1 MQNYQVPEFFNYSE
15 IWLLPYN
22 SCQFS
27 KQNDALQLFCQQA
40 SLNPREE
47 RHHFYHVDVS
57 NAIVASHEGQ
67 WFKAGAQKRHRSTE
81 EMGKSESPL
90 TDQLGETICFSDE
103 LTQILLNN
111 TWVLVKETIP
121 NSWKYVNRPGS
132 RHFYQ
137 VKTERAKPVATITR
151 TRSSLHCTTH
161 FCLPFSEWIW

>member
-67 WFKAGAQKRHRSTE
+67 WFKAGVQKRHRGTE
-81 EMGKSESPL
+81 EMGKVESPL
-90 TDQLGETICFSDE
+90 TDQLGEAICFSDE
-103 LTQILLNN
+103 LT
-111 TWVLVKETIP
+111 
-121 NSWKYVNRPGS
+121 
-132 RHFYQ
+132 
-137 VKTERAKPVATITR
+137 
-151 TRSSLHCTTH
+151 
-161 FCLPFSEWIW
+161 